1 MGFNLEPAV
10 YRYFTTDIVSNTL
23 LAEIPFQGVSF
34 GRALKGAGSFSGKI
48 PVIDKTASFNLYDAT
63 MPGRTAI
70 YATRNGECVWG
81 GIIWSRQ
88 YNLISKELDIN
99 ASEWTS
105 YLHRRRIWK
114 TWTHNLGATVVVSG
128 GIGSVTL
135 DPGFTYQVAAG
146 SSVKVS
152 FYKVSDFG
160 YNGFYTVLSSPAPT
174 PTTFSFTATGS
185 TVRPRLSMAHTNFSS
200 HANNL
205 VFCQRTDFQIAN
217 CNFINTSTSATK
229 AVIRASQATF
239 GTVQD
244 CVLDLV
250 SKTGYGLNVGQS
262 ATATDSTG
270 IDLMNVAVLNSAQP
284 VNIQKIAPIA
294 VLNGSID

>member
-1 MGFNLEPAV
+1 MRLFALMLVG
-10 YRYFTTDIVSNTL
+10 L
-23 LAEIPFQGVSF
+23 LASVSQAQTRLSANVWPGQTITVPAGNYFVDFRLTVSQG
-34 GRALKGAGSFSGKI
+34 GKI
-48 PVIDKTASFNLYDAT
+48 IFQPGVNIEVRTTTYWLLCGGEAQLNGTASQPITITTQTGLAS
-63 MPGRTAI
+63 PGM
-70 YATRNGECVWG
+70 
-81 GIIWSRQ
+81 
-88 YNLISKELDIN
+88 
-99 ASEWTS
+99 
-105 YLHRRRIWK
+105 
-114 TWTHNLGATVVVSG
+114 LGMV
-128 GIGSVTL
+128 
-135 DPGFTYQVAAG
+135 P
-146 SSVKVS
+146 
-152 FYKVSDFG
+152 
-160 YNGFYTVLSSPAPT
+160 
-174 PTTFSFTATGS
+174 ATGS
-185 TVRPRLSMAHTNFSS
+185 TARPRLSMAYTNFSS

-270 IDLMNVAVLNSAQP
+270 IDLFNVAVLNSAQP
-284 VNIQKIAPIA
+284 INIQKIAPIA

>member
-1 MGFNLEPAV
+1 MRLFALLLVSMLASVSQAQTRLSATVGPGQTRVVPAGN
-10 YRYFTTDIVSNTL
+10 YFVDFRLTVS
-23 LAEIPFQGVSF
+23 PG
-34 GRALKGAGSFSGKI
+34 GKI
-48 PVIDKTASFNLYDAT
+48 VFEPGVNIEVRTTTYWLFCGGEAQLNGTAAQPITITTQAGLTS
-63 MPGRTAI
+63 PGM
-70 YATRNGECVWG
+70 
-81 GIIWSRQ
+81 
-88 YNLISKELDIN
+88 
-99 ASEWTS
+99 
-105 YLHRRRIWK
+105 
-114 TWTHNLGATVVVSG
+114 
-128 GIGSVTL
+128 IGMV
-135 DPGFTYQVAAG
+135 P
-146 SSVKVS
+146 
-152 FYKVSDFG
+152 
-160 YNGFYTVLSSPAPT
+160 
-174 PTTFSFTATGS
+174 ATGS
-185 TVRPRLSMAHTNFSS
+185 TVRPRLSMSYTNFSS

-217 CNFINTSTSATK
+217 CNFVNTSTSVTK

>member
-1 MGFNLEPAV
+1 MRLFALMLVG
-10 YRYFTTDIVSNTL
+10 L
-23 LAEIPFQGVSF
+23 LASVSQAQTRLSANVWPGQTITVPAGNYFVDFRLTVSQG
-34 GRALKGAGSFSGKI
+34 GKI
-48 PVIDKTASFNLYDAT
+48 VFQPGVNIEVRTTTYWLLCGGEAQLNGTASQPITITTQAGLT
-63 MPGRTAI
+63 SPGM
-70 YATRNGECVWG
+70 
-81 GIIWSRQ
+81 
-88 YNLISKELDIN
+88 
-99 ASEWTS
+99 
-105 YLHRRRIWK
+105 
-114 TWTHNLGATVVVSG
+114 LGMV
-128 GIGSVTL
+128 
-135 DPGFTYQVAAG
+135 P
-146 SSVKVS
+146 
-152 FYKVSDFG
+152 
-160 YNGFYTVLSSPAPT
+160 
-174 PTTFSFTATGS
+174 ATGS

-229 AVIRASQATF
+229 AVIRASQTTF

-244 CVLDLV
+244 SVLDLV

-284 VNIQKIAPIA
+284 INIQKIAPIA